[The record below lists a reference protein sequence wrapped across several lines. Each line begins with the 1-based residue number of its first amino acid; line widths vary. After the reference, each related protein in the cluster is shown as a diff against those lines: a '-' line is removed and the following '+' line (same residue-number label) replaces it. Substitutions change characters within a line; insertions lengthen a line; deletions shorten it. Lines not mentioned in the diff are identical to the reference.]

1 VTPPDLTIVANA
13 DGIFNIVTMLLD
25 NAVKFTPD
33 GGAIGVTA
41 TLADGIVRLVV
52 WDNGIGMSAEQ
63 QQSLFEPFTQA
74 DQGLARRFTGTGI
87 GLAYVHKMA
96 SLLRG
101 QVFVESEPGQGS
113 RFTVTLPASE

>member
-1 VTPPDLTIVANA
+1 LTIVANA

-33 GGAIGVTA
+33 GGAFGVTA
-41 TLADGIVRLVV
+41 TLADGIVRL
-52 WDNGIGMSAEQ
+52 
-63 QQSLFEPFTQA
+63 
-74 DQGLARRFTGTGI
+74 GI